1 MAIDFDA
8 LVLGPCMDAF
18 AEDITVDARASR
30 PGEPPYA
37 ARGSYHERAVDV
49 ALTDG
54 AILSSAE
61 KTLGVRLSEFVVPP
75 AQGDLMI
82 LRGATFVVEDLD
94 EDGQGGARLT
104 LKELRE

>member
-18 AEDITVDARASR
+18 AEDITVDPRVSR
-30 PGEPPYA
+30 PGQPPYA

-61 KTLGVRLSEFVVPP
+61 KTLGVRLSEFEAPP
-75 AQGDLMI
+75 VQGDLI
-82 LRGATFVVEDLD
+82 VLRHVMFMVEDLD
-94 EDGQGGARLT
+94 DDGQGGTLIT
-104 LKELRE
+104 LKELRA